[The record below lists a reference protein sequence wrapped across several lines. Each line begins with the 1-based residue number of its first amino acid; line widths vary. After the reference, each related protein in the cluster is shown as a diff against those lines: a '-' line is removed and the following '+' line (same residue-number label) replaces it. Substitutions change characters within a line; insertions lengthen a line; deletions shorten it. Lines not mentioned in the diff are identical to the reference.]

1 MPLSLSAEQKEIL
14 KIFKIEEQYV
24 IPSYQRPYSWEYDHC
39 FQLYN
44 DLLSAFEND
53 QDYFIGNIIIAKAD
67 NNNETLEV
75 VDGQQRLITTLLLI
89 KVLFLFQPEFKVL

>member
-1 MPLSLSAEQKEIL
+1 MPLSLSAEQKELL

-44 DLLSAFEND
+44 DLQEAYKDSD
-53 QDYFIGNIIIAKAD
+53 
-67 NNNETLEV
+67 
-75 VDGQQRLITTLLLI
+75 
-89 KVLFLFQPEFKVL
+89 